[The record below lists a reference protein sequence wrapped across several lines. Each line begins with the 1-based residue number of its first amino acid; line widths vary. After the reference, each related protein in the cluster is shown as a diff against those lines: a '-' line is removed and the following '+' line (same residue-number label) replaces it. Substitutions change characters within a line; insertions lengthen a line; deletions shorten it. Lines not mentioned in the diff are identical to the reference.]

1 MARLPDAP
9 FNWTQWIDKVGKP
22 TQYFYQ
28 LILDLWRRVDDIE
41 SAQNDSLLAQLA
53 ALRKDVEELNTD
65 FGLEVAKGNV
75 AGHRAINK
83 FGLNGVVASGVTA
96 DIWSGGLTGGNLIWD
111 APTASTHTIASTDA
125 NDTSGG
131 SGALTVKI
139 WGLTSWTTTEVNETV
154 TMNTGTPPATS
165 NSYVIIHRMKVV
177 TSGGTSINAGA
188 ITATADTG
196 GVVTARIEI
205 GQGQTQMAV
214 YGVPSIETLYINEI
228 GYTMNKAG
236 GATALGDIDLLVN
249 SEPQTQLT
257 QFVSKHPGGLQ
268 SVGNS
273 ALPITFTPPKTIP
286 GPAIVKLQT
295 ISGTSSISVSG
306 WFNGYV
312 VTNGF

>member
-1 MARLPDAP
+1 MADGP
-9 FNWTQWIDKVGKP
+9 FTWTEWVNKLGKP

-28 LILDLWRRVDDIE
+28 LILDLWRKTENLDDT
-41 SAQNDSLLAQLA
+41 ANDTALAQIA
-53 ALRKDVEELNTD
+53 ALRKEIDELALD
-65 FGLEVAKGNV
+65 FGLEVAKGNK
-75 AGHRAINK
+75 AGHKAINK
-83 FGLNGVVASGVTA
+83 FGVNRVVASGVTA
-96 DIWSGGLTGGNLIWD
+96 DIWSGGLTGGNLVWD

-125 NDTSGG
+125 NDTTGG
-131 SGALTVKI
+131 SGALTVKL
-139 WGLTSWTTTEVNETV
+139 WGLTSWTTTEVSETV
-154 TMNTGTPPATS
+154 TMNTGTPPSTG

-177 TSGGTSINAGA
+177 TSGGTTINAGA

-205 GQGQTQMAV
+205 GAGQTQMAV
-214 YGVPSIETLYINEI
+214 YGVPSGETLYIDEI

-236 GATALGDIDLLVN
+236 GAAALVDVDLLVN

-257 QFVSKHPGGLQ
+257 QFVSKHPAGLQ

-273 ALPITFTPPKTIP
+273 ALPITFTPPKTIA

-295 ISGTSSISVSG
+295 VSGTNSISVSG